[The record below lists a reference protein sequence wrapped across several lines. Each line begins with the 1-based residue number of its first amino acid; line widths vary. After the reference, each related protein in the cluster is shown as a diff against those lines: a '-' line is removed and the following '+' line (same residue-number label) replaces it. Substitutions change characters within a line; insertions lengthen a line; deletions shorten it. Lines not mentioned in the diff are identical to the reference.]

1 MDIPMRS
8 LLGFAFLASMMA
20 VPAAAQT
27 ATSAKGAETAYGARL
42 SQPEGVEVN
51 SRRINSRINSRVRSR
66 LSTRLQR
73 YMPIG
78 DALAPL
84 RATADDQSGK
94 VDVMRPV
101 PQVEDTPN

>member
-8 LLGFAFLASMMA
+8 LLGSVLIASMIA
-20 VPAAAQT
+20 VPAAGQT
-27 ATSAKGAETAYGARL
+27 ATSTKGTETAYGARL

-51 SRRINSRINSRVRSR
+51 SRRINSRVNNRVNSR

-73 YMPIG
+73 YVPIG

-84 RATADDQSGK
+84 RATAGDQSGK
-94 VDVMRPV
+94 ANVIRPV
-101 PQVEDTPN
+101 PQAENDPN